1 MLELIAAAALGT
13 SSKMD
18 FLPLGA
24 VRTDPLLNPTCLSD
38 HVHTFYG
45 AAASLRPETT
55 YDDMRAA
62 TLSSGNVEENK
73 SLYWHPSVYIFEAGA
88 YTLAPI
94 WFASAYY
101 VWETGK
107 ATAFPNAFNMIARAN
122 DARARSMAVCE
133 APQPCERADCS
144 VPAAQNNWTPLQE
157 ECTGEC
163 ARTNVFPAHACAVLE
178 ISFIF
183 PTCWD
188 GVSLESETMME
199 HVHYGTTA
207 EEARFDGDC
216 PASHPVKLP
225 EIQLYF
231 RVKPYLGGQYVFADG
246 TRVPHA
252 DYFSGWN
259 ATELQHVLDS
269 CENESDAAS
278 PDAFCSGEAKQ
289 KDSVAYLTYAD
300 APKRQKEDD
309 NIASTL
315 AQHVH
320 TLPAGTLQATV
331 SAEAVSGV
339 STLPRGACSG
349 EIIAAPGAEASPPP
363 PPPRP
368 GLPAEWARETSP
380 VPSPPAAA
388 GASPSP
394 SPSPLAEDEVQ
405 DEGISTGVIVLLV
418 LLGVGLIGILVVV
431 YIFAVRP
438 SMTKAKAVEGPNV

>member
-1 MLELIAAAALGT
+1 MLKLIAAALGT

-144 VPAAQNNWTPLQE
+144 VPAAQDNWTPLQE

-216 PASHPVKLP
+216 PA
-225 EIQLYF
+225 
-231 RVKPYLGGQYVFADG
+231 
-246 TRVPHA
+246 
-252 DYFSGWN
+252 
-259 ATELQHVLDS
+259 
-269 CENESDAAS
+269 
-278 PDAFCSGEAKQ
+278 
-289 KDSVAYLTYAD
+289 
-300 APKRQKEDD
+300 
-309 NIASTL
+309 
-315 AQHVH
+315 
-320 TLPAGTLQATV
+320 
-331 SAEAVSGV
+331 
-339 STLPRGACSG
+339 
-349 EIIAAPGAEASPPP
+349 
-363 PPPRP
+363 
-368 GLPAEWARETSP
+368 
-380 VPSPPAAA
+380 
-388 GASPSP
+388 
-394 SPSPLAEDEVQ
+394 
-405 DEGISTGVIVLLV
+405 
-418 LLGVGLIGILVVV
+418 
-431 YIFAVRP
+431 
-438 SMTKAKAVEGPNV
+438 